1 MTDLIR
7 TFHCSQP
14 WTKIKIMGLLGKLVP
29 RYLGE
34 EEEEMVE
41 EYGHIDVLLEL
52 CGVVKEGLEGD
63 SV

>member
-1 MTDLIR
+1 
-7 TFHCSQP
+7 
-14 WTKIKIMGLLGKLVP
+14 MGLLGKLVP